1 MIQRDYFIRIIEEFM
16 AALGRFLEKKED
28 KVQKQKDIED
38 LYRQYVGDYNVIRNL
53 SFDELLIFAQ
63 EQYKPEEMVERLQM
77 MAYLLETE
85 GRLENAPLRDLLLNK
100 AYKLFDYIDA
110 NDKTFSMTRKQKI
123 NQLRKELNKQ
133 S

>member
-1 MIQRDYFIRIIEEFM
+1 M